1 MRSMSARGT
10 RSWWPKSSQYTNWWG
25 TWSTELALNLLR
37 VRSDFTIATPWVCE
51 PRECALGLP
60 R

>member
-1 MRSMSARGT
+1 MSAIGIS
-10 RSWWPKSSQYTNWWG
+10 SWWPNSCQATNWWG

-37 VRSDFTIATPWVCE
+37 VRNVLIIVTPWVCA
-51 PRECALGLP
+51 PREWAFGLP